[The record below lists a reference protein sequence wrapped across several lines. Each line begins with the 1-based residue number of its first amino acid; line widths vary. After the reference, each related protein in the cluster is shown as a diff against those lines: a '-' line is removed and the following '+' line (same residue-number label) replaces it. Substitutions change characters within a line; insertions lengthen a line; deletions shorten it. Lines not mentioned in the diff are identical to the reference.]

1 MNDTGPDQHCEEL
14 DAYCASVVEAWRKR
28 PFFVN
33 LAKDAAERLKGL
45 CFRAYLDGNG
55 SVLIADTTGL
65 GRDLSRFML
74 AADVSDMFDALAAGL
89 AEDPGLLGPP
99 YRPEPQRPKPVRVR
113 AAAAPS
119 RPEPVKSVCAESCG
133 YCGSNEEWTGNLVTK
148 VGVAGVGECAFVHAK
163 CWANW
168 RAAQTAISCRI
179 STNSEGFTDDG
190 EAL

>member
-1 MNDTGPDQHCEEL
+1 VNDTRPDQRGQEL

-33 LAKDAAERLKGL
+33 LAKDAAERLKRL

-55 SVLIADTTGL
+55 SVLIADTTGM

-99 YRPEPQRPKPVRVR
+99 YRPEPQRRNPVRVR

-119 RPEPVKSVCAESCG
+119 QPEPVKSVCPESCA
-133 YCGSNEEWTGNLVTK
+133 YCGSNEEWTGNLMTK
-148 VGVAGVGECAFVHAK
+148 VGVVAVGERAFVHAK

-168 RAAQTAISCRI
+168 RAAQDGDLMPNLN
-179 STNSEGFTDDG
+179 NSEGSTDDG